1 MRRIEQ
7 SNKSNPDK
15 ADTCFLTGLCR
26 CVYHLYVLEKQVCE
40 QGAALPAALH
50 TPGHDAEENGASGGE
65 SV

>member
-1 MRRIEQ
+1 M
-7 SNKSNPDK
+7 
-15 ADTCFLTGLCR
+15 
-26 CVYHLYVLEKQVCE
+26 CE